1 MRTLKCQ
8 WVLADCMRN
17 VRKRQY
23 NAVYAVIYLVIVVS
37 TNIRKTIKL
46 ACCGQYIQLFNW
58 SIIGYN
64 YGIQK
69 YFLHKRT
76 HDRFVEHA
84 QDIRI
89 DLS

>member
-1 MRTLKCQ
+1 
-8 WVLADCMRN
+8 MRN

-23 NAVYAVIYLVIVVS
+23 NVVYAVIYLVIVVS

-58 SIIGYN
+58 SIIRYN
-64 YGIQK
+64 YGV
-69 YFLHKRT
+69 RT